1 MKETRKLLVGPA
13 GSGKTRAL
21 VRRFLARVD
30 PATPDRVLVLT
41 PDRAAADRF
50 RVSAYR
56 ECDPARR
63 GFPDGAIT
71 TFESFAS
78 RLLGLTETDFIS
90 SEEEALILL
99 DRADDLPEV
108 VSRSVG
114 FPGYRGALFQWM
126 EETTE
131 AGIEPSELLAYLEDL
146 PRRSKKL
153 EQLARLLS
161 SHRAQLKGRGK
172 YRRSGLPWEAAAA
185 METGDLTPPAIETIL
200 VDGFH
205 QFSPGR
211 MEFLAALAARA
222 PELRITLPSIEGEEA
237 WSAEIAE
244 ETNSLLAERF
254 RFEQVDFAAPGN
266 VPSYHFLGG
275 ATREEELERIVK
287 EIERIR
293 VRDDAAYDDFLILF
307 RNVGPYREAM
317 ESIAARWGTPF
328 RGRFQVPLVRT
339 AAGRALLE
347 LIHLLQPVLPIS
359 DWESILK
366 NRMFAA
372 DPDAADRALGAW
384 RSESLETGRER
395 VEELQG
401 IDPGFYSERVAPLLA
416 FRAETLGARGA
427 AFLKRVREWWEELL
441 DDAPSES
448 RAESELAARGV
459 RPGVER
465 AADLLARMEAMA
477 RELENVGA
485 WSGPRLLPVLEQ
497 EIRRALVS
505 FTTGGTEA
513 ILVDDMRHGQNVAA
527 RFAFL
532 AGLDGDAVPRS
543 FRAGTIWNEADRE
556 VLNDTGQFRVRDRA
570 GHQAEERFL
579 FRRAAS
585 RGSDRVYFSFSSF
598 GVDGRERGE
607 SPFRSEFRTELGENG
622 YREHGVIERYH
633 TLDSIVMRE
642 DLPVFLAAHVAPA
655 GRVDAEA
662 KTAATLLAEFGPGVP
677 DAPIDFRRPVHLG
690 DHPLFQVW
698 ADSKTEFSISELE
711 DYQLCP
717 YRYGSRHVFRLG
729 EPDPEVEF
737 AFPPSV
743 EGNVIHK
750 TLEEVLGGGDF
761 DEVFPRVFEEERGE
775 YPGRIGH
782 ALAEQ
787 NLREGLR
794 ALIRED
800 ESIRSRYG
808 WTAESLERRFGSRV
822 KVEVAL
828 DKESTLS
835 GRIDRIDRNGDSIL
849 VIDYKRSLP
858 ATRAFQFQVR
868 SGRQLALPLYLHA
881 AKTLTGLEPVGAF
894 LLDARK
900 GKRIGFVKKEMVAK
914 RKVRNDW
921 NTTVSMTEDE
931 WKKTAGTAV
940 KRGRDVVKKI
950 RSGAFPVD
958 PEDDNVCAR
967 VSCAYR
973 DICRVVLA
981 ARESKS

>member
-30 PATPDRVLVLT
+30 AANPDRVVVLT

-50 RVSAYR
+50 RISAYG
-56 ECDPARR
+56 ECEPSRR
-63 GFPDGAIT
+63 GFPDAAIT

-78 RLLGLTETDFIS
+78 RLLGLDDTDFIS
-90 SEEEALILL
+90 SEEETLILL
-99 DRADDLPEV
+99 DQASALPDIV
-108 VSRSVG
+108 RRGIG

-131 AGIEPSELLAYLEDL
+131 AGIEPADLTAYLKDL

-153 EQLARLLS
+153 EELAGLLS
-161 SHRAQLKGRGK
+161 SHRKLLRTRGR
-172 YRRSGLPWEAAAA
+172 YRRSGLPWEAAASLKA
-185 METGDLTPPAIETIL
+185 GEVAIPPIETIL

-222 PELRITLPSIEGEEA
+222 PELWITLPSVEGEGA

-244 ETNSLLAERF
+244 ETHSLLAEHF
-254 RFEQVDFAAPGN
+254 RFEQIVCEAPDE
-266 VPSYHFLGG
+266 VPAFHFLGG

-293 VRDDAAYDDFLILF
+293 IREDVTYDNFLVLF
-307 RNVGPYREAM
+307 RDVGPYREAM

-339 AAGRALLE
+339 SAGRALLE
-347 LIHLLQPVLPIS
+347 LVHLLQPALLVS

-384 RSESLETGRER
+384 RSASLETGREC

-401 IDPGFYSERVAPLLA
+401 IDPGFYAERVAPLLA
-416 FRAETLGARGA
+416 FRAETLAARGPD
-427 AFLKRVREWWEELL
+427 FLHRVREWWAELL
-441 DDAPSES
+441 DDSPES
-448 RAESELAARGV
+448 DEPGSDIAGRSA
-459 RPGVER
+459 RPGIER
-465 AADLLARMEAMA
+465 GADLLNRMASIA
-477 RELENVGA
+477 GDLENVGS
-485 WSGPRLLPVLEQ
+485 WSSARLLPILEQ

-505 FTTGGTEA
+505 FTTGGAEA

-532 AGLDGDAVPRS
+532 AGLDGDSVPRA

-556 VLNDTGQFRVRDRA
+556 VLNDTGQFRVRNRA

-585 RGSDRVYFSFSSF
+585 RGRQRVYFSFSSF

-607 SPFRSEFRTELGENG
+607 STFRSEFRSELGEGG
-622 YREHGVIERYH
+622 YREHGVIERYQ
-633 TLDSIVMRE
+633 TLDSLVMRE

-655 GRVDAEA
+655 GSVDAEA
-662 KTAATLLAEFGPGVP
+662 KTAATLLAEFGPPVP
-677 DAPIDFRRPVHLG
+677 DAPIDFRSPVLLG
-690 DHPLFQVW
+690 EHPLFHVW
-698 ADSKTEFSISELE
+698 ADSKSEFSISELE

-717 YRYGSRHVFRLG
+717 YRYSSRHVFHLG

-761 DEVFPRVFEEERGE
+761 DEVFPRVFEEERGQ
-775 YPGRIGH
+775 YPARIGH

-794 ALIRED
+794 TLLRED
-800 ESIRSRYG
+800 EAMRSRYG

-822 KVEVAL
+822 KVEVEL
-828 DKESTLS
+828 EKGVTLS
-835 GRIDRIDRNGDSIL
+835 GRIDRIDRNGDDIL

-858 ATRAFQFQVR
+858 ATRVFQFHVR

-881 AKTLTGLEPVGAF
+881 ANALTGLDPVGAF

-900 GKRIGFVKKEMVAK
+900 GRRLGFVKKEIVTK
-914 RKVRNDW
+914 KKVRNDW
-921 NTTVSMTEDE
+921 QTTVSMTDDE

-940 KRGRDVVKKI
+940 KRGRDVVRSI

-973 DICRVVLA
+973 DVCRVVLS
-981 ARESKS
+981 ARETKS

>member
-21 VRRFLARVD
+21 VRRFLDRVD
-30 PATPDRVLVLT
+30 PARPDRVVVLT

-50 RVSAYR
+50 RVSAYG
-56 ECDPARR
+56 ECEPGRR
-63 GFPDGAIT
+63 GFPDAAIT

-78 RLLGLTETDFIS
+78 RLLGLSDTDFIS

-99 DRADDLPEV
+99 DQADELPDV
-108 VSRSVG
+108 VARSVG

-131 AGIEPSELLAYLEDL
+131 AGIEPAELLAWLEDL

-153 EQLARLLS
+153 EELARLLS
-161 SHRAQLKGRGK
+161 SHRAQLRGRGK

-185 METGDLTPPAIETIL
+185 MQAGDIVPPAIETIL

-211 MEFLAALAARA
+211 MEFLSMLAARA
-222 PELRITLPSIEGEEA
+222 PELWITLPSIDGEEA

-254 RFEQVDFAAPGN
+254 RFERIDCAAPGHI
-266 VPSYHFLGG
+266 PSYHFLGG

-293 VRDDAAYDDFLILF
+293 LRENVRYDNFLVLF
-307 RNVGPYREAM
+307 RDVSPYREAM

-347 LIHLLQPVLPIS
+347 LIHLLQPALQVS

-372 DPDAADRALGAW
+372 DPDAADRALSAW
-384 RSESLETGRER
+384 RRESLETGRER

-401 IDPGFYSERVAPLLA
+401 IDPGFYAERVAPLLA
-416 FRAETLGARGA
+416 FRAETLAARGP
-427 AFLKRVREWWEELL
+427 AFLQRVREWWEELL
-441 DDAPSES
+441 DDAPTGSGS
-448 RAESELAARGV
+448 DFAARGV

-465 AADLLARMEAMA
+465 AADLLGRMEAVA
-477 RELENVGA
+477 HGLENVGR
-485 WSGPRLLPVLEQ
+485 WSGPRILPVLEQ

-505 FTTGGTEA
+505 FTTGGTDA

-527 RFAFL
+527 RYAFL

-556 VLNDTGQFRVRDRA
+556 VLNDTGQFRVRNRA

-607 SPFRSEFRTELGENG
+607 SPFRSEFRTELGEG
-622 YREHGVIERYH
+622 GWREHGVIERYQ
-633 TLDSIVMRE
+633 TLDSLVMRE
-642 DLPVFLAAHVAPA
+642 DIPVFLAAHVAPA

-662 KTAATLLAEFGPGVP
+662 KTAATLLAEFGPAVP
-677 DAPIDFRRPVHLG
+677 DAPIDFRRPIDLG
-690 DHPLFQVW
+690 NHPLFHVW
-698 ADSKTEFSISELE
+698 ADSKSEFSISELE

-750 TLEEVLGGGDF
+750 TLEEVLGGGEF
-761 DEVFPRVFEEERGE
+761 DEVFTRVFEEERGE
-775 YPGRIGH
+775 YPARIGH

-794 ALIRED
+794 TLIRED
-800 ESIRSRYG
+800 EAIRSRYG

-822 KVEVAL
+822 KVEVVLEKGA
-828 DKESTLS
+828 TLS
-835 GRIDRIDRNGDSIL
+835 GRIDRIDRNGDQIL

-858 ATRAFQFQVR
+858 ATRTFQFQVR

-881 AKTLTGLEPVGAF
+881 ANTLTGLEPVGAF

-900 GKRIGFVKKEMVAK
+900 GRRLGFVKKELVTK
-914 RKVRNDW
+914 HKVRNDW
-921 NTTVSMTEDE
+921 QNTVSMTEDD

-940 KRGRDVVKKI
+940 KRGRDVVKQI